1 MYFFN
6 FGQKYVIA
14 YPHSYPKSPKPS
26 PNSKNSNFGT
36 KNVLG
41 QRIMLS
47 QQGFVVTETCFLKVL
62 GSIHNVNLFE
72 RAKLCRPHNCPK
84 GLLCRDLSKFVVR
97 PSSVV
102 RPSRLSHSVL
112 DRDFAKDAC
121 QELDSRSKPGP
132 FGTFCKTSP
141 YGRQSGCRT

>member
-1 MYFFN
+1 MYSMTLWQTLPLKTIESRSYKTLETVTMPNQIPRKSTSDEKDVVLFCFKSN
-6 FGQKYVIA
+6 LRTSTVIQQKA
-14 YPHSYPKSPKPS
+14 GP
-26 PNSKNSNFGT
+26 FGT
-36 KNVLG
+36 THALRVLS
-41 QRIMLS
+41 R
-47 QQGFVVTETCFLKVL
+47 
-62 GSIHNVNLFE
+62 
-72 RAKLCRPHNCPK
+72 CPK
-84 GLLCRDLSKFVVR
+84 GLLCRDLSNFVVR

-102 RPSRLSHSVL
+102 RPSVRLSHSVL